1 MKSTSASTARR
12 WTHTVAAVLLAAV
25 GIAYAEGSPLR
36 VTASAP
42 HLVLGKDREAVLTIE
57 SATPLSELTLT
68 ANRGQVEG
76 VQRTGPGSFTAR
88 YVAPRQ
94 SYPQLAIVSAA
105 GRTSGGALDGW
116 LALPLWG
123 QGEAVVRTSPR
134 ARVSVR
140 IEQQLFGPVQAD
152 ERGIGTVRVVVPP
165 GVRYAYHGDKP
176 IDLQLP
182 AVPRHHVVL
191 EQTRVPADEP
201 AQVGIR
207 VYALTPSGEPLTS
220 VMPELSVS
228 FGTLGK
234 VAAEEPGA
242 YRTVWSLPAG
252 RAGSVQLATR
262 LPGNDSAPVTFT
274 LERPPGRPARLTLA
288 SEMERVV
295 AGMQREVPL
304 RAELK
309 DIAGNLTPGE
319 IHIESD
325 FGTLS
330 PPQAPSP
337 GVAVASLAVPPRL
350 QGRQR
355 LHLRALAAGG
365 LSAGLELPLATGPRS
380 TIAVEPPQATLG
392 DEALLTLRVVVQDA
406 FGNPIAD
413 AAPTVSADL
422 GAIQPGP
429 ADGSGR
435 FAFVYRPPELEGER
449 RATVS
454 IRSGEL
460 TTSSDVRLVPAA
472 RWLSVGLKGGML
484 SNLGNVTSPYAA
496 LEAGGWTRLGG
507 QQVGLLLEGS
517 YFTFSRKAVL
527 DIGELTGAPFSGKN
541 DFVSATLT
549 AAWRL
554 RLGARWLVWT
564 GVGGG
569 LTHVTSRTQVSEQTP
584 TVETGWMPAAHL
596 SAGGGWRLGRG
607 LPFAELRLGWGR
619 DPAMATLAGTL
630 YSVTAS
636 VGYRLELF

>member
-1 MKSTSASTARR
+1 MRSASASTARR
-12 WTHTVAAVLLAAV
+12 WARGLAAALLAAAGV
-25 GIAYAEGSPLR
+25 AHAEGSPLR
-36 VTASAP
+36 VTASVP
-42 HLVLGKDREAVLTIE
+42 HLVLGQDREAVLTIE
-57 SATPLSELTLT
+57 SATPLAELSLT
-68 ANRGQVEG
+68 ANQGQVDG

-94 SYPQLAIVSAA
+94 SYPQLTIVTAA
-105 GRTSGGALDGW
+105 GQTSGGALSGW

-123 QGEAVVRTSPR
+123 QGEAMVRASPR
-134 ARVSVR
+134 TRVTVR
-140 IEQQLFGPVQAD
+140 IEKQLFGPVQAD

-207 VYALTPSGEPLTS
+207 VYALTPSGEPLTG
-220 VMPELSVS
+220 VTPEISAS

-234 VAAEEPGA
+234 VTAEEPGA
-242 YRTVWSLPAG
+242 YRAVWSLPAG
-252 RAGSVQLATR
+252 RAGPVQLATR
-262 LPGNDSAPVTFT
+262 LPGSDSTPVSVT
-274 LERPPGRPARLTLA
+274 LDRPPGRPARLTLA
-288 SEMERVV
+288 SEVERVV
-295 AGMQREVPL
+295 AGLQREVPL

-309 DIAGNLTPGE
+309 DTAGNLTPGE
-319 IHIESD
+319 IRIESD

-330 PPQAPSP
+330 APKEPSP
-337 GVAVASLAVPPRL
+337 GVAVAALAVPPQL

-355 LHLRALAAGG
+355 IHLRALAAGG
-365 LSAGLELPLATGPRS
+365 LAAGLELPLATGPRS
-380 TIAVEPPQATLG
+380 TIAVEPPQ
-392 DEALLTLRVVVQDA
+392 V
-406 FGNPIAD
+406 
-413 AAPTVSADL
+413 
-422 GAIQPGP
+422 
-429 ADGSGR
+429 
-435 FAFVYRPPELEGER
+435 
-449 RATVS
+449 
-454 IRSGEL
+454 
-460 TTSSDVRLVPAA
+460 TTSSDVRRVPAA
-472 RWLSVGLKGGML
+472 RRLSVGVKGGML

-517 YFTFSRKAVL
+517 YFTFSRRAVL

-549 AAWRL
+549 AAWGR
-554 RLGARWLVWT
+554 RLGLGLVWA
-564 GVGGG
+564 GAGGG
-569 LTHVTSRTQVSEQTP
+569 LTHVTSRTQVSGQTP
-584 TVETGWMPAAHL
+584 TVETGWMPSAHL

-607 LPFAELRLGWGR
+607 LPFAELRLGWSR